1 MVEQITKLSTTAKAE
16 KQHKTRSPK
25 VASDYVLLVVKLV
38 IMVVV
43 FIATLY
49 PFLNSLAISLN
60 YADDTILGGIT
71 IYPRK
76 FTLDNYK
83 NIFGKETI
91 WRAYGITFA
100 RTILG
105 TIGGLLVTGSLSF
118 ALSRKGLA
126 GRKVYT
132 MLCLIPMY
140 FAGGMIPTYFLIKTL
155 GLTNNFWVYI
165 IPNLVNIWNMILM
178 RSYFQS
184 VPAALEESARIDGAN
199 YITIFFK
206 IFWPV
211 STPIVATIA
220 LYFGVFHWNDWYT
233 TYVYIND
240 PNLKPMTSVLLSI
253 INEAS
258 FAERMAALGTD
269 ASMIGQ
275 ASQGKSVNVRSI
287 TMATMITS
295 IVPIVAVYPFLQ
307 RYFIKGIMIGSI
319 KG

>member
-1 MVEQITKLSTTAKAE
+1 MVAK
-16 KQHKTRSPK
+16 KS
-25 VASDYVLLVVKLV
+25 VGDYVVLTLMVV

-43 FIATLY
+43 FVATLY

-71 IYPRK
+71 TFPRK

-83 NIFGKETI
+83 NIFNNPTI

-100 RTILG
+100 RTIIG
-105 TIGGLLVTGSLSF
+105 TVGGLLVTGSLSF
-118 ALSRKGLA
+118 ALSRKNLV
-126 GRKVYT
+126 GRKLYT

-140 FAGGMIPTYFLIKTL
+140 FSGGLIPSYFLIKTL
-155 GLTNNFWVYI
+155 GLTNNFLVYI
-165 IPNLVNIWNMILM
+165 LPALMNVWNMILM

-184 VPAALEESARIDGAN
+184 VPEALEESARIDGAN
-199 YITIFFK
+199 YFTIFFK
-206 IFWPV
+206 IYWPV
-211 STPIVATIA
+211 STPIIATIA
-220 LYFGVFHWNDWYT
+220 LYFGVAQWNDWYT
-233 TYVYIND
+233 TYVYVTD
-240 PNLKPMTSVLLSI
+240 ENLRPMTSVLLTI

-258 FAERMAALGTD
+258 FAERMAAQGVD
-269 ASMIGQ
+269 ASVIGQ
-275 ASQGKSVNVRSI
+275 ASAGRAVNVRSI

-295 IVPIVAVYPFLQ
+295 IVPIVAIYPFLQ

>member
-1 MVEQITKLSTTAKAE
+1 MANATKAARPHKMKAKMV
-16 KQHKTRSPK
+16 
-25 VASDYVLLVVKLV
+25 VSDYVIIILMVV
-38 IMVVV
+38 IMLTV
-43 FIATLY
+43 FVATLY

-60 YADDTILGGIT
+60 YADDTMLGGIT

-100 RTILG
+100 RTIVG
-105 TIGGLLVTGSLSF
+105 TIGGLLITGSLSF
-118 ALSRKGLA
+118 ALSRKNLV
-126 GRKVYT
+126 GRRGYT

-140 FAGGMIPTYFLIKTL
+140 FAGGLIPSYFLIRTL
-155 GLTNNFWVYI
+155 GLTNTFWVYI
-165 IPNLVNIWNMILM
+165 IPSLVNIWNMILM

-184 VPAALEESARIDGAN
+184 SVPDALEESARIDGAN
-199 YITIFFK
+199 YLTIFWK
-206 IFWPV
+206 IYWPV

-233 TYVYIND
+233 TFVYITD
-240 PNLKPMTSVLLSI
+240 SNLKPMTSVLLSI

-258 FAERMAALGTD
+258 FAERMAAQGTD
-269 ASMIGQ
+269 ASVIGQ
-275 ASQGKSVNVRSI
+275 ATAGKAVNVRSI

-295 IVPIVAVYPFLQ
+295 IVPIVAIYPFLQ